1 MPTTPYACTQDATAI
16 NNPNGSGYSAD
27 WNATGWHSPI
37 GVSADGNYV
46 WRARMQFTSF
56 STTGITNVTNA
67 TLTTYYYHSGTST
80 KNAANS
86 GNSTNRTIRV
96 YLANGNTITDTG
108 GGTPFPASGWVT
120 KSGYNWETQFAGG
133 TYLTTPM
140 AQETLS
146 GVISNGQQIDIDVTS
161 LIQYVISNPSFTF
174 RGFLLRIDD
183 EAAGSTSSFA
193 QLNARTNEAGS
204 TNTLA
209 PVLNVTYNSN
219 TAPNAPTN
227 LSPNSG
233 TVVTAKTLTGTFSD
247 PDAGDSM
254 SSVQVQIAS
263 DSGFA
268 SIIYDSGTVSSSG
281 STFSVTHTAALTYN
295 TTYYWRARTKD
306 AAGLWG
312 PYSAGD
318 TFKQNTKPNTPT
330 GLTPTG
336 GATVTGLTPTF
347 SGTASDPDAGD
358 SIATA
363 RIKVYRSSDNVLMW
377 DSGDFASGV
386 ASFTKQYGSGGTTY
400 FNLSY
405 GTSYYWIA
413 SVKDTNSSSSSNSS
427 SSTFATDVAGVTGM
441 TPNTSN
447 ASTGWVKTL
456 TPSFNFVTPANMN
469 QYTLKL
475 YDTNNTLIRTIGPTA
490 VSPVST
496 TLSSAYTYSGS
507 PAIEWGTRYQWTVT
521 WRDESLVTQPESP
534 KAIFWTNAAPVANN
548 ISPANNQAI
557 TSTNPEIS
565 IGFAD
570 QDLANGNTDAPTK
583 LTIEVSRA
591 SDSVVMYKM
600 EKSSSLSSVSNALS
614 QAASGVTSTSPATV
628 TGVTAAGG
636 TVTYTCSAGH
646 PFVAGQVV
654 TMTGINPVAYNLVSA
669 TILGSANAPTATTF
683 KVTNG
688 ATGTFVSGGT
698 ATFTGTTALVK
709 NTQYRYRAQYIDS
722 SGSGSNTGSYSDYVF
737 FKPTDGPTISS
748 LAISASDLT
757 TGKINNPIP
766 EITYTFTGAFGK
778 SQLSRRLRVIETSA
792 ANAVRFD
799 SGFTLTSNSTLD
811 APVDIILNN
820 ATYKFEVTVRD
831 TDEVESTTAS
841 VTYLALW
848 NAPAVITGLEVEQGN
863 GTLKLTW
870 DQSSD
875 ASFKKYNIYRRDYGS
890 SDPYTLLTNVSDIA
904 VITYTDFSA
913 GIGARY
919 EYKITQTSQPVGSN
933 AVDSDIDA
941 TEVVV
946 ASSTSDNWWIVS
958 KYDESINVE
967 LYVDSED
974 RTNPYQEEVFEPFGR
989 GKKVVVRYAQYG
1001 VEGNISAYIPNDET
1015 VIKMPNIRKLFEENV
1030 NSPIYLKTPFGDV
1043 YTVYF
1048 GTPSYQYATAG
1059 TVKMSVGY
1067 IEVE

>member
-37 GVSADGNYV
+37 GVSADGNFV

-67 TLTTYYYHSGTST
+67 TLTTYYYHSGTSS

-86 GNSTNRTIRV
+86 GNSSNRTIRV
-96 YLANGNTITDTG
+96 YLANNNTITESG

-140 AQETLS
+140 AEETLS
-146 GVISNGQQIDIDVTS
+146 GVISNGDQIDIDVTA

-204 TNTLA
+204 TNSLA
-209 PVLNVTYNSN
+209 PVLSVTYNSN

-268 SIIYDSGTVSSSG
+268 SIIYDSGTVSSTG

-347 SGTASDPDAGD
+347 SGTASDPDIGD
-358 SIATA
+358 SISTA

-405 GTSYYWIA
+405 GTSYYWVA
-413 SVKDTNSSSSSNSS
+413 SVKDTNNSSSSNSS
-427 SSTFATDVAGVTGM
+427 SSTFVTDVAGVTGM

-447 ASTGWVKTL
+447 GSTGWVKTL

-469 QYTLKL
+469 QYTLKI
-475 YDTNNTLIRTIGPTA
+475 YDTNNTLIRTVGPTA
-490 VSPVST
+490 VSPVAT
-496 TLSSAYTYSGS
+496 TLATAYTYSGS
-507 PAIEWGTRYQWTVT
+507 PALEFGTRYQWTVT
-521 WRDESLVTQPESP
+521 WRDTSNVTQPESP

-548 ISPANNQAI
+548 ISPANNQSI
-557 TSTNPEIS
+557 TSINPEINV
-565 IGFAD
+565 GFAD
-570 QDLANGNTDAPTK
+570 QDLANGNSDAPTA
-583 LTIEVSRA
+583 LSIEVSRA
-591 SDSVVMYKM
+591 TDSVIMYTM
-600 EKSSSLSSVSNALS
+600 TKSTSLSSVSNALS
-614 QAASGVTSTSPATV
+614 QGASGVTTTAGAG
-628 TGVTAAGG
+628 GVTL
-636 TVTYTCSAGH
+636 T
-646 PFVAGQVV
+646 
-654 TMTGINPVAYNLVSA
+654 
-669 TILGSANAPTATTF
+669 
-683 KVTNG
+683 
-688 ATGTFVSGGT
+688 
-698 ATFTGTTALVK
+698 K
-709 NTQYRYRAQYIDS
+709 NIQYRYRSRYTDS
-722 SGSGSNTGSYSDYVF
+722 SAAANAVGPYSDYVF

-778 SQLSRRLRVIETSA
+778 SQLSRRLRIIETSA

-799 SGFTLTSNSTLD
+799 SGFTLTSASTFD
-811 APVDIILNN
+811 APADIILNN

-841 VTYLALW
+841 VTYVALW

-870 DQSSD
+870 DQSSE
-875 ASFKKYNIYRRDYGS
+875 ASFRKYNIYRRSYGS
-890 SDPYTLLTNVSDIA
+890 SDPYTLLTNIADIA

-958 KYDESINVE
+958 KYNESINVE

-1015 VIKMPNIRKLFEENV
+1015 AIKMPNIRKLFEENV

>member
-37 GVSADGNYV
+37 GVSADGNFV

-67 TLTTYYYHSGTST
+67 TLTTYYYHSGTSS

-86 GNSTNRTIRV
+86 GNSSNRTIRV
-96 YLANGNTITDTG
+96 YLANNNTITESG

-146 GVISNGQQIDIDVTS
+146 GVISNGDQIDIDVTA

-204 TNTLA
+204 TNSLA
-209 PVLNVTYNSN
+209 PVLSVTYNSN

-268 SIIYDSGTVSSSG
+268 SIIYDSGTVSSTG

-347 SGTASDPDAGD
+347 SGTASDPDIGD
-358 SIATA
+358 SISTA
-363 RIKVYRSSDNVLMW
+363 RIKVYRSSDNVFMW

-405 GTSYYWIA
+405 GTSYYWVA
-413 SVKDTNSSSSSNSS
+413 SVKDTNNSSSSNSS
-427 SSTFATDVAGVTGM
+427 SSTFVTDVAGVTGM

-447 ASTGWVKTL
+447 GSTGWVKTL

-469 QYTLKL
+469 QYTLKI

-490 VSPVST
+490 VSPAAT
-496 TLSSAYTYSGS
+496 TLGTAYTYSGS

-521 WRDESLVTQPESP
+521 WRDTSNVTQPESP

-548 ISPANNQAI
+548 ISPANNQSI
-557 TSTNPEIS
+557 TSINPEINV
-565 IGFAD
+565 GFAD
-570 QDLANGNTDAPTK
+570 QDLANGNSDAPTA
-583 LTIEVSRA
+583 LSIEVSRA
-591 SDSVVMYKM
+591 TDSVIMYTM
-600 EKSSSLSSVSNALS
+600 TKSTSLSSVSNALS
-614 QAASGVTSTSPATV
+614 QGASGVTTTAGAG
-628 TGVTAAGG
+628 GVTL
-636 TVTYTCSAGH
+636 T
-646 PFVAGQVV
+646 
-654 TMTGINPVAYNLVSA
+654 
-669 TILGSANAPTATTF
+669 
-683 KVTNG
+683 
-688 ATGTFVSGGT
+688 
-698 ATFTGTTALVK
+698 K
-709 NTQYRYRAQYIDS
+709 NIQYRYRSRYTDS
-722 SGSGSNTGSYSDYVF
+722 SAAANAVGTYSDYVF

-778 SQLSRRLRVIETSA
+778 SQLSRRLRIIETSA

-799 SGFTLTSNSTLD
+799 SGFTLTSASTFD
-811 APVDIILNN
+811 APADIILNN

-841 VTYLALW
+841 VTYVALW

-870 DQSSD
+870 DQSSE
-875 ASFKKYNIYRRDYGS
+875 ASFTKYNIYRRIYGS
-890 SDPYTLLTNVSDIA
+890 SDPYTLLTNISDIA

-958 KYDESINVE
+958 KYNESINVE

-1015 VIKMPNIRKLFEENV
+1015 AIKMPNIRKLFEENV

>member
-1 MPTTPYACTQDATAI
+1 MPTTPYDCTQDATAI

-27 WNATGWHSPI
+27 WNASGWHSPI
-37 GVSADGNYV
+37 GVSADGNFV

-56 STTGITNVTNA
+56 SATGITNVTNA
-67 TLTTYYYHSGTST
+67 TLTTYYYHSGTSS
-80 KNAANS
+80 KNAGNS
-86 GNSTNRTIRV
+86 ANSTNRTIRV

-108 GGTPFPASGWVT
+108 GGTPFPASGWTT

-140 AQETLS
+140 AEETLS
-146 GVISNGQQIDIDVTS
+146 GVISNGSQIDIDVTA

-204 TNTLA
+204 TNSLK
-209 PVLNVTYNSN
+209 PVLTVTYNSN

-263 DSGFA
+263 DSGFT
-268 SIIYDSGTVSSSG
+268 SIIYDSGTVSSTG

-347 SGTASDPDAGD
+347 SGTASDPDTGD

-363 RIKVYRSSDNVLMW
+363 RIKVYRSSDSTLMW

-405 GTSYYWIA
+405 GTSYYWVA
-413 SVKDTNSSSSSNSS
+413 SVKDTNNSSSSNSS
-427 SSTFATDVAGVTGM
+427 SSTFVTDVAGVTGM

-447 ASTGWVKTL
+447 GSTGWVKTL

-469 QYTLKL
+469 QYTLKI

-490 VSPVST
+490 VSPAAT
-496 TLSSAYTYSGS
+496 TLAAAYTYSGS
-507 PAIEWGTRYQWTVT
+507 PALEWGTRYQWTVT
-521 WRDESLVTQPESP
+521 WRDTANVTQPESP

-548 ISPANNQAI
+548 ISPTNNQAI
-557 TSTNPEIS
+557 TSINPAINV
-565 IGFAD
+565 GFAD
-570 QDLANGNTDAPTK
+570 QDLANGNTDAPTE
-583 LTIEVSRA
+583 LSIEVSRA
-591 SDSVVMYKM
+591 TDSVIMYTM
-600 EKSSSLSSVSNALS
+600 TKSASLSSVSNALS
-614 QAASGVTSTSPATV
+614 QSASGVTTTAGAG
-628 TGVTAAGG
+628 GVTL
-636 TVTYTCSAGH
+636 T
-646 PFVAGQVV
+646 
-654 TMTGINPVAYNLVSA
+654 
-669 TILGSANAPTATTF
+669 
-683 KVTNG
+683 
-688 ATGTFVSGGT
+688 
-698 ATFTGTTALVK
+698 K
-709 NTQYRYRAQYIDS
+709 NIQYRYRSRYTDS
-722 SGSGSNTGSYSDYVF
+722 SSAANAVGTYTDYVF

-778 SQLSRRLRVIETSA
+778 SQLSRRLRIIETSA

-799 SGFTLTSNSTLD
+799 SGFTLTSASTFD
-811 APVDIILNN
+811 APADIILNN

-841 VTYLALW
+841 VTYVALW
-848 NAPAVITGLEVEQGN
+848 SAPAVITGLEVEQGN

-875 ASFKKYNIYRRDYGS
+875 ASFKKYNLYRRDYGNT
-890 SDPYTLLTNVSDIA
+890 DPYTLLTSISDIA

-919 EYKITQTSQPVGSN
+919 EYKITQTSEPVGSN

-941 TEVVV
+941 TEVVI

-974 RTNPYQEEVFEPFGR
+974 RTKPYQEEVFEPFGR

-1015 VIKMPNIRKLFEENV
+1015 AIKMPNIRKLFEENV